1 MKIQLILETFQVKWP
16 PNILRPLHTTP
27 HTHLHTH
34 TQSVGN
40 GFSQAGNPMLNV
52 LPVDDAHAKGKR
64 APSPVS
70 WALFVQAASND
81 MSNTQLLR
89 FGQPLPLPLL
99 LLPSLCCLSVGE
111 YWLLLWTEKLSADL
125 PQLTVPM
132 TLCPD
137 HRRQKLWHP
146 KCPKWYAIF
155 MLFFSFGFFLF
166 AIFLSSV

>member
-1 MKIQLILETFQVKWP
+1 MAAKHP
-16 PNILRPLHTTP
+16 PPPTLHSP
-27 HTHLHTH
+27 HICPHTH

-99 LLPSLCCLSVGE
+99 LLPSLCCLSVWGILIIVVDRE
-111 YWLLLWTEKLSADL
+111 AFRGFATAYGANDL
-125 PQLTVPM
+125 VPWPQASKVM
-132 TLCPD
+132 TSKMSKMI
-137 HRRQKLWHP
+137 RNI
-146 KCPKWYAIF
+146 YAI
-155 MLFFSFGFFLF
+155 LFFWFFFLF

>member
-1 MKIQLILETFQVKWP
+1 MAAKHP
-16 PNILRPLHTTP
+16 PPPTLHTP
-27 HTHLHTH
+27 HICPHTH

-81 MSNTQLLR
+81 MSNTQVLR
-89 FGQPLPLPLL
+89 FGQPLPLPL

-155 MLFFSFGFFLF
+155 MLFFSFGFFFILRLGVN
-166 AIFLSSV
+166 FLINS